1 MRKTIIQIMFMLLC
15 VATRA
20 QSIDTTMVPIYSV
33 SSTGM
38 GYVLDSCITLNC
50 FQKDSGTIGIYLL
63 NVLDT
68 AASVFTISECYV
80 LQGDILHIPESLPLH
95 FVLQYRNS
103 FFMVSGRAL
112 LKKGVCQNG
121 EKMKVLIEKSPSNH
135 STDDTFFPC
144 TIIVNNIGERYYIRK
159 YD

>member
-20 QSIDTTMVPIYSV
+20 QSIDTAMVPLYSV

-38 GYVLDSCITLNC
+38 GNVLDSCITLNC
-50 FQKDSGTIGIYLL
+50 FKKDSGAIGIYLL

-68 AASVFTISECYV
+68 AASVFTISECYI
-80 LQGDILHIPESLPLH
+80 LQGDILHVPESLPLH

-103 FFMVSGRAL
+103 LFMVSGRAL
-112 LKKGVCQNG
+112 LKKDVCQNG
-121 EKMKVLIEKSPSNH
+121 EKKKVLIEKSPINH

>member
-1 MRKTIIQIMFMLLC
+1 MKKTIIQIMFMLLC

-20 QSIDTTMVPIYSV
+20 QSMDTAMVPIYSV
-33 SSTGM
+33 SSTGI
-38 GYVLDSCITLNC
+38 GNVLDSCISLNC

-80 LQGDILHIPESLPLH
+80 LQGDTLHVPESLSLH

-103 FFMVSGRAL
+103 LFMVSGRAL

-121 EKMKVLIEKSPSNH
+121 EKMKVLIENSPSNH

-144 TIIVNNIGERYYIRK
+144 TIIVNNFGESYYIRK